1 MKMSKS
7 LLAVAAVIT
16 CGVIVVWFSASIQGG
31 QRTYNL
37 QPDLSIPEY
46 KTDTAH
52 VMESYERLMDRYMD
66 LTGSHLATVGMDLR
80 NIATRLDTIDGR
92 LTELSTR
99 LARIE
104 HALAIETASR
114 QTPESPRSKANLD
127 GRQPS
132 QSR

>member
-1 MKMSKS
+1 MRTSKS
-7 LLAVAAVIT
+7 LLVVAAIIA
-16 CGVIVVWFSASIQGG
+16 CGVVVWFSAAIQGG

-37 QPDLSIPEY
+37 QPDLTIPEY

-52 VMESYERLMDRYMD
+52 IMESYERLMDRYMD

-80 NIATRLDTIDGR
+80 NIVTRLDAIDGR

-104 HALAIETASR
+104 HALAIEKMTE
-114 QTPESPRSKANLD
+114 QPGKNLD
-127 GRQPS
+127 DKATPTRTFGSKS
-132 QSR
+132 Q